1 MKLFGNVSVRNNR
14 SLGNHSCTQLFP
26 ISRSTV
32 SWLKNAV
39 LSYSSFV
46 SKYYK
51 KGNAHLDFSTVH
63 WLAQDTRLLLC
74 CALAII
80 SIIVLISL
88 TKLPPFLSILV
99 GTFVAGIGA
108 GLPAEAVAKAFSK
121 GAGSLLGE
129 AGIIIALG
137 SMLGALMAESGAA
150 DRIANTLLSMAK
162 GRWLPWVMALVAVII
177 GLPLFF
183 EVGLVLMVPLIFVV
197 ARRSDQSLLRIAIP
211 ALAGMTT
218 LHALMPPHPGPLIAV
233 STLHADL
240 GITMLLGFA
249 IAIPAV
255 VLAGPLYGIWLSRRM
270 TVQEPAELGAL
281 FSAERTSRQP
291 GFGISLLVILLP
303 VLLMLG
309 STLAKVMMASESQ
322 LAVVLKFLGE
332 PLVALGLAVLTA
344 VILLGWGSGMPR
356 ETVGNTLR
364 KSLAPIAALL
374 LTIGAGGGLKQT
386 LLDAGVSQTISKVAE
401 GAHLPYI
408 LLAWLIAVALR
419 QATGSATVA
428 TTTTAG
434 ILAPLVIGLAAPQS
448 ALVALAIGAG
458 SVFFCH
464 VNDAGFWMVREYFGL
479 QLKQTIWVWSILQS
493 IVSVVGLVGTLILW
507 QFVS

>member
-1 MKLFGNVSVRNNR
+1 
-14 SLGNHSCTQLFP
+14 
-26 ISRSTV
+26 
-32 SWLKNAV
+32 
-39 LSYSSFV
+39 
-46 SKYYK
+46 
-51 KGNAHLDFSTVH
+51 
-63 WLAQDTRLLLC
+63 
-74 CALAII
+74 
-80 SIIVLISL
+80 
-88 TKLPPFLSILV
+88 
-99 GTFVAGIGA
+99 
-108 GLPAEAVAKAFSK
+108 
-121 GAGSLLGE
+121 
-129 AGIIIALG
+129 
-137 SMLGALMAESGAA
+137 
-150 DRIANTLLSMAK
+150 
-162 GRWLPWVMALVAVII
+162 
-177 GLPLFF
+177 
-183 EVGLVLMVPLIFVV
+183 
-197 ARRSDQSLLRIAIP
+197 
-211 ALAGMTT
+211 
-218 LHALMPPHPGPLIAV
+218 
-233 STLHADL
+233 
-240 GITMLLGFA
+240 
-249 IAIPAV
+249 
-255 VLAGPLYGIWLSRRM
+255 
-270 TVQEPAELGAL
+270 
-281 FSAERTSRQP
+281 
-291 GFGISLLVILLP
+291 
-303 VLLMLG
+303 MLG